1 MADDFQVK
9 ITADLDTSEAEQKL
23 NNLINDKN
31 KLKIDVELNQN
42 SAKKLSSDIE
52 KGVNVSDF
60 MRCHKIAHIS

>member
-42 SAKKLSSDIE
+42 SA
-52 KGVNVSDF
+52 
-60 MRCHKIAHIS
+60 